1 MGKKSK
7 VPFALVFIQWLF
19 PKVEWLSVRL
29 AARWFRHLF
38 FTPVRYARPQ
48 KEQEALQ
55 RAQEYDLTVDGAK
68 IHVYTWGTGKPV
80 LFVHGWAGRGTQFR
94 KFIEPFNDAGFKVV
108 ALDGPAHGKSDG
120 KSTEIRAFASAIKA
134 VYEHEKAVAIVS
146 HSFGGVAS
154 LFSIANGLNN
164 PVQINIASP
173 SIGDEII
180 KTFLQALRGSARVG
194 ELFKDYV
201 FEVTGKQFDD
211 FSALRII
218 HQVPPELRLLLIYDE
233 HDHDVIPAHALR
245 LKEEFPAAVIF
256 QTKELGHNRILK
268 DDRVINR
275 CVTFIQQHASLQH

>member
-1 MGKKSK
+1 MGRKSK
-7 VPFALVFIQWLF
+7 VPFTLVFIQWLF
-19 PKVEWLSVRL
+19 PKVEALSVRL

-48 KEQEALQ
+48 KEQDALRQ
-55 RAQEYDLTVDGAK
+55 AKEYSLVVDDTK
-68 IHVYTWGTGKPV
+68 IHVYTWGTGTPV

-94 KFIEPFNDAGFKVV
+94 KFVEPFNAAGLKVV

-120 KSTEIRAFASAIKA
+120 KSTEIRAFANAIKA
-134 VYEHEKAVAIVS
+134 VYEHEKAVAIIS

-154 LFSIANGLNN
+154 LYSIASGLTNL
-164 PVQINIASP
+164 VQINIASP

-180 KTFLQALRGSARVG
+180 NTFLRALKGSARIG
-194 ELFKDYV
+194 ELFKEYV
-201 FEVTGKQFDD
+201 FRATGQHFDD

-218 HQVPPELRLLLIYDE
+218 HRVPGNLNLLLVYDE
-233 HDHDVIPAHALR
+233 HDVEVIPEHALR
-245 LKEEFPAAVIF
+245 LKQEFPAAVLF

-275 CVTFIQQHASLQH
+275 CVTFIQQRASLGH